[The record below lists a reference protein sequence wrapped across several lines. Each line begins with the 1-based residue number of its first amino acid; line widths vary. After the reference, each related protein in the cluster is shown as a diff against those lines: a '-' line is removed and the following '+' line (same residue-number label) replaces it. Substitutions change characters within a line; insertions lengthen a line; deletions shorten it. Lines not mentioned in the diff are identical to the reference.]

1 MSPARFLVWC
11 LLAGPAVIGIYAFC
25 AWVRWWLWKD
35 FYGLVGKSGHAQ
47 SAGNAGKRPAT
58 HTSGSGFPA
67 LWLYC
72 HAATCSTTGVCPCQN
87 AIERTRKR
95 YPAEVTDM
103 GEQLFINGDLY
114 SATLVGENLWMVKRA
129 NRDGTEGYVESLI
142 AVKTKDS
149 YEAVKSAIERGS
161 WA

>member
-1 MSPARFLVWC
+1 
-11 LLAGPAVIGIYAFC
+11 
-25 AWVRWWLWKD
+25 
-35 FYGLVGKSGHAQ
+35 
-47 SAGNAGKRPAT
+47 
-58 HTSGSGFPA
+58 
-67 LWLYC
+67 
-72 HAATCSTTGVCPCQN
+72 
-87 AIERTRKR
+87 
-95 YPAEVTDM
+95 M